1 MISQYGYTATGQH
14 YYCLLR
20 SLLKTGD
27 VINAIEAI
35 IEMNYKE
42 LPFSS
47 NYEVNEMS
55 FRAIKELFV
64 NCFMTKDKSSPS
76 KLDLDQIYYAL
87 VDQVTQSQKPP
98 PGILLEALIEAAA
111 KLSLKDRAFAT
122 FQELEKVRKRLILLN
137 MVLSH
142 LLSPPSLFLSFSPS
156 LLLSFSPSLFLSFS
170 PHFPVV
176 LCSFCCEG
184 ISD

>member
-35 IEMNYKE
+35 IEMHYKE
-42 LPFSS
+42 LPFST
-47 NYEVNEMS
+47 NQEVNDMS
-55 FRAIKELFV
+55 FRSVKELFV
-64 NCFMTKDKSSPS
+64 SCFMTKDKTSPS

-98 PGILLEALIEAAA
+98 PGILLEALIESAAR
-111 KLSLKDRAFAT
+111 LSLKDRAFAT
-122 FQELEKVRKRLILLN
+122 FQELEKVRILL
-137 MVLSH
+137 M
-142 LLSPPSLFLSFSPS
+142 LLVSPL
-156 LLLSFSPSLFLSFS
+156 
-170 PHFPVV
+170 
-176 LCSFCCEG
+176 
-184 ISD
+184 